1 MFKSVLL
8 LLIIFSLSVGLTGA
22 EIPPTP
28 VSLIE
33 NAGDIYPFWVNWTF
47 SAGTGNV
54 TDGYNITISNN
65 SGANWFNGTNTFYNL
80 TGIASAY
87 QNTITVYAWNNT
99 GDGNLSVLYIS
110 DSYTSPCQSGVMCI
124 NQILDGFNAIWSI
137 VDNIASN
144 FGSILTL
151 VVFGVVMAITYIFK
165 DYIKEMLKGVT
176 KNSK

>member
-28 VSLIE
+28 VSLTE
-33 NAGDIYPFWVNWTF
+33 NTGDVFPFWVNWTF

-65 SGANWFNGTNTFYNL
+65 SGTNWFNGTNTFYNL

-99 GDGNLSVLYIS
+99 GNGNLSVLYVT
-110 DSYTSPCQSGVMCI
+110 DSYTSSCQAGLICL

-137 VDNIASN
+137 VDNIKDN
-144 FGSILTL
+144 FSSILVL
-151 VVFGVVMAITYIFK
+151 IVFGVVVAINYIFR
-165 DYIKEMLKGVT
+165 DYIKEVFKSISKG
-176 KNSK
+176 K